1 MSYVHISQKLGKF
14 FDRSLRVGWLGSCGG
29 SGSGV
34 RRSSSSISSSSSSN
48 SSSSFNK
55 NNKLLD

>member
-34 RRSSSSISSSSSSN
+34 RRRSSSSSSSCSN